1 MKKKYQALE
10 INYKK
15 NKHNVSIIDRYFRK
29 LKKNEV
35 LVQIKYSSLN
45 YKDALSVTGRTK
57 IIREEILV
65 PGLDFSG
72 IVVESSSK
80 KFTKGEKVL
89 ATGSGL
95 GETIDGGFSEY
106 AYVPEDI
113 LIKIPKN
120 LSLRSSM
127 QIGTA
132 GFTAAISIGKMLLN
146 KQKIKSGQ
154 IIISGA
160 SGGVGSLCIN
170 ILKKIGF
177 KTVAI
182 TRNIKQKSYLE
193 KIGANKV
200 ITYPK
205 ELVKKPLNNILCA
218 GAIDNVGGEI
228 LDWIIKSTK
237 DSGNIVSVGMASN
250 YQLNTTVFPLIMRGV
265 NILGVT
271 STNYPNS
278 ERKKIWQKL
287 STEYKP
293 TKLKIITKNCIS
305 LREIESFSKYLIKGK
320 SNGRTIIKIS

>member
-15 NKHNVSIIDRYFRK
+15 NKHNVSIIDKYFRK

-80 KFTKGEKVL
+80 KFVKGEKVL

-95 GETIDGGFSEY
+95 GETMDGGFSEY
-106 AYVPEDI
+106 AYVPENI

-127 QIGTA
+127 QIGSA

-146 KQKIKSGQ
+146 KQKINSGQ
-154 IIISGA
+154 IIISGS

-170 ILKKIGF
+170 ILNKIGF
-177 KTVAI
+177 KTIAI

-193 KIGANKV
+193 RIGANEV

-205 ELVKKPLNNILCA
+205 ELVKRPLNNICYA

-237 DSGNIVSVGMASN
+237 ESGNIVSVGMASN

-293 TKLKIITKNCIS
+293 TKLKIITKNCIN
-305 LREIESFSKYLIKGK
+305 LKEIESFSKYLIKGK

>member
-15 NKHNVSIIDRYFRK
+15 NKHNVSIIDKYFRK

-80 KFTKGEKVL
+80 KFVKGEKVL

-95 GETIDGGFSEY
+95 GETMDGGFSEY
-106 AYVPEDI
+106 AYVPENI

-146 KQKIKSGQ
+146 KQKINSGQ

-170 ILKKIGF
+170 ILNKIGF

-205 ELVKKPLNNILCA
+205 ELVKKPLNNIYYA

-293 TKLKIITKNCIS
+293 TKLKIITKNCIN
-305 LREIESFSKYLIKGK
+305 LREVESFSKYLIKGK

>member
-15 NKHNVSIIDRYFRK
+15 NKHSISIIDKYFRK

-106 AYVPEDI
+106 SYVPDDI

-146 KQKIKSGQ
+146 KQKINSGQ

-170 ILKKIGF
+170 ILNKIGF
-177 KTVAI
+177 KTIAI

-205 ELVKKPLNNILCA
+205 ELVKKPLNNVLCA

-293 TKLKIITKNCIS
+293 TKLKIITKNCIN
-305 LREIESFSKYLIKGK
+305 LKEIESFSKYLIKGK